1 MGVELRQDDIP
12 IAIASC
18 TDKPI
23 VEARFH
29 LTEVH
34 SFQAY
39 GDSGF
44 GTAKSV
50 IVTMT
55 AAKSGIFGKASPNGK
70 LEIHIAN
77 PGAYTV
83 FEKAFDEAARRV
95 YDPDFAAPKMGSKRF
110 RIYIV
115 EDEDQAPG

>member
-1 MGVELRQDDIP
+1 MSQDSIP
-12 IAIASC
+12 AAIAGV

-29 LTEVH
+29 LTEVR

-50 IVTMT
+50 VVTMT

-77 PGAYTV
+77 PGAYEV
-83 FEKAFDEAARRV
+83 YEKAFDEAARQV

-115 EDEDQAPG
+115 EDEDQTPA